1 MVRIYRAHPDARY
14 RVAYGESQG
23 IDLASVED
31 VEIPPLSR
39 ALIPTGIHMAL
50 PRGTFGFIKERSST
64 AVKKGLMA
72 MAGIVDNSY
81 RGEIK
86 VVLFNTTRDTV
97 RVEKGEFVAQIL
109 IVRVVEPDEG
119 LEEVESLEALGKTRR
134 GEGGFGSSGR

>member
-1 MVRIYRAHPDARY
+1 MVRIFRAHPDAKY

-23 IDLASVED
+23 IDLASIDEM
-31 VEIPPLSR
+31 EIPPLSR
-39 ALIPTGIHMAL
+39 AVVSTGIHMAL
-50 PRGTFGFIKERSST
+50 PPGTFGFIKERSST
-64 AVKKGLMA
+64 AVKKGLTA

-86 VVLFNTTRDTV
+86 IVLFNTTQQTV
-97 RVEKGEFVAQIL
+97 RIEKGEFIAQIL
-109 IVRVVEPDEG
+109 VVKVMEPHEG